1 MRQGRVEHLDFTQP
15 IRISP
20 LSVLHYAIILVS
32 LPVPEATAEVYS
44 RPAAKLY
51 LADYKD

>member
-1 MRQGRVEHLDFTQP
+1 MRQGRVERLIFYST
-15 IRISP
+15 IRINS

-32 LPVPEATAEVYS
+32 LPVLEATAEVYS